1 VGQVSSKLRREENGH
16 SHWCPG
22 CGEMH
27 VVPDSWTFDGN
38 LESPTFSPSVK
49 ITGQKTVVDE
59 RGEWTGA
66 WMATDENGAPVERKV
81 FLPTDTPVPY
91 CCHYVLT
98 AGVIQFGGD
107 CTHAMVGQAVPLPD
121 LPPHLRD

>member
-1 VGQVSSKLRREENGH
+1 
-16 SHWCPG
+16 
-22 CGEMH
+22 MH

-49 ITGQKTVVDE
+49 ITGKHAVVDE
-59 RGEWTGA
+59 RGEWTGEWVRDA
-66 WMATDENGAPVERKV
+66 SGNAVD
-81 FLPTDTPVPY
+81 Y

-98 AGVIQFGGD
+98 AGVIQFCGD
-107 CTHAMVGQAVPLPD
+107 CTHAMVGQAVPLPE